1 MFNIY
6 MGIFI
11 LVAIAVIAG
20 GTYKVNELGMTAG
33 AFVFFAGSLALFITY
48 GIRWFAPNSIF
59 AQTPVSWPP
68 TLNSCPDYLTFYGRT
83 MPDGTKKNACVDMI
97 GVSKNGSL
105 KVFPR
110 AGGGAPEPVSDEY
123 YFSLETTS
131 TDPASKNNELCQRAM
146 TYGLTWEGIT
156 NGESCILPD
165 GELSKGTTGSSTAG
179 CPATV
184 ATPSVPSTR

>member
-11 LVAIAVIAG
+11 LVAVAVIAG
-20 GTYKVNELGMTAG
+20 GTYKVNELGMSAG
-33 AFVFFAGSLALFITY
+33 AFLFFAGSLTIFIIY

-83 MPDGTKKNACVDMI
+83 LPNGTKKNACVDMI
-97 GVSKNGSL
+97 GVSRNGSL

-110 AGGGAPEPVSDEY
+110 GGGPEPVTDDY
-123 YFSLETTS
+123 YFSLDTTAS
-131 TDPASKNNELCQRAM
+131 DPAGKNNELCQRAM
-146 TYGLTWEGIT
+146 SNGLTWEGIT

-165 GELSKGTTGSSTAG
+165 GEVSKGTNGSSTAG
-179 CPATV
+179 CPAPV
-184 ATPSVPSTR
+184 ATPSIPSR